1 MQIYKPLFLPYNL
14 IKYLLVLNFILL
26 GFVGIAQQNED
37 VVTVIQGKVIDKRNR
52 EPLPFVTITFK
63 GTRIGTTSDFEGNFK
78 LKTIQKIDSIKAS
91 YVGYKTYVRRINYG
105 QTQTFNIEMSEASAE
120 LKAITVKVGIN
131 PALRIVNN
139 ARKYRDAN
147 DQENLKA
154 YQYDS
159 YNKVDVS
166 LNNVSDEMKNR
177 AMFKPIKGLFDTAFQ
192 MKNED
197 GKYIL
202 PLFINETFSQ
212 FYYNKI
218 PSKNKEVMVASST
231 TGIGVGDKSFITDL
245 MGSSLQN
252 FNFNQNF
259 VRILGKD
266 FISPLSNVC
275 HRYYVYTLLDSSI
288 ENGKKNYKL
297 KLNLKSEQDLGF
309 LGHMWIEDGT
319 WALTRID
326 VEISENANINF
337 IDRIK
342 LQQELKQT
350 SAGAFIPYKNRMII
364 DVAEMTK
371 NTSGMIAKFYN
382 SASNIVVNE
391 PKEISFYNRLIERA
405 EESSLEKDSN
415 FWISKR
421 PEAFTNIERKMFN
434 MVDSIKN
441 LPAIQNYI
449 DVVRLVVEGYK
460 RIGGFDW
467 GPYVFLYGYNN
478 AEGNRLRFGF
488 KTNATFSKQ
497 WVLKAHLAYGFK
509 DEKWK
514 YGLSADYI
522 SNRRDWTVWSAS
534 YRDDYDVLGITT
546 DFGPGANSSN
556 IFQAISIFSRGIR
569 INRTQEIKL
578 GLFKQFKPDWSYR
591 INAQYNTFEPR
602 GNFQFAY
609 IKNEI
614 GTDSIKESF
623 NNAQITAEVR
633 WAYQELLIA
642 RGNDRIRLK
651 RPLLP
656 TLTLTYTHGF
666 KGVFGSNF
674 DYDKIQLNLWHH
686 ANTGVLG
693 TADYWITGGKI
704 FGKLPYPLLDVAR
717 GNQVFIYSDFNYSLM
732 DVYEFVSD
740 QYVHF
745 TYIQHFEG
753 LFLNKIPVIKN
764 WKWRNFAFVKAAYG
778 SLSNENKSLMPEEKP
793 ITVPSDRTFNK
804 VNSFKDNIPYVEV
817 GYGFENIFRILSINM
832 VHRLTYLE
840 PVPFYPSHRRWGINL
855 GLKFQF

>member
-1 MQIYKPLFLPYNL
+1 MNKYIVLVSIFFLS
-14 IKYLLVLNFILL
+14 
-26 GFVGIAQQNED
+26 FVAIAQQNEELTTI
-37 VVTVIQGKVIDKRNR
+37 VQGKIIDKRNR

-63 GTRIGTTSDFEGNFK
+63 GTRIGVTSDFEGNFK
-78 LKTIQKIDSIKAS
+78 LKTIQKVDSIKAS
-91 YVGYKTYVRRINYG
+91 YVGYKTFLKHINYG
-105 QTQTFNIEMSEASAE
+105 KTQTFNIEMIESGAE
-120 LKAITVKVGIN
+120 LKAVTVRVGIN
-131 PALRIVNN
+131 PALRIINN
-139 ARKYRDAN
+139 ARKNRDIN
-147 DQENLKA
+147 NQENLKS

-166 LNNVSDEMKNR
+166 LNNVSEEMKNR
-177 AMFKPIKGLFDTAFQ
+177 TMFKPIKGLFDTAFQ

-218 PSKNKEVMVASST
+218 PSKNKEVMIASST
-231 TGIGVGDKSFITDL
+231 TGKGVGDKSFITDL
-245 MGSSLQN
+245 MGTSLQN

-275 HRYYVYTLLDSSI
+275 HSFYVYTLLDSNS

-309 LGHMWIEDGT
+309 LGHLWIEEGT

-326 VEISENANINF
+326 VEISKNANINF

-350 SAGAFIPYKNRMII
+350 SAGPFIPFKNRMII
-364 DVAEMTK
+364 DVAELTSK
-371 NTSGMIAKFYN
+371 TSGVIAKFYN
-382 SASNIVVNE
+382 SASNIEVNN
-391 PKEISFYNRLIERA
+391 PKEMAFYDRLIERA
-405 EESSLEKDSN
+405 EEESLEKDSN

-421 PEAFTNIERKMFN
+421 PEAFSNIERRMFN

-441 LPAIQNYI
+441 LPAIQTYI

-478 AEGNRLRFGF
+478 AEGNRVRFGF
-488 KTNATFSKQ
+488 KTNAKFSKQ
-497 WVLKAHLAYGFK
+497 WVLKSHLAYGFK
-509 DEKWK
+509 DLKWK

-522 SNRRDWTVWSAS
+522 SNRRDWTVWSAG
-534 YRDDYDVLGITT
+534 YRDDYDVLGITN
-546 DFGPGANSSN
+546 DFGPGNNSSN
-556 IFQAISIFSRGIR
+556 IFQAISIFAKGIR

-578 GLFKQFKPDWSYR
+578 GLFKQFSRDWSYKL
-591 INAQYNTFEPR
+591 NTQYNTFEPR

-609 IKNEI
+609 KANET
-614 GTDSIKESF
+614 GADSINESF
-623 NNAQITAEVR
+623 NNAQVTAEVR
-633 WAYQELLIA
+633 WSYKELLIA
-642 RGNDRIRLK
+642 RGNDRLRLK
-651 RPLLP
+651 RSLLP
-656 TLTLTYTHGF
+656 ALTFTYTHGF
-666 KGVFGSNF
+666 SGVFGSNF
-674 DYDKIQLNLWHH
+674 DYNKIQLNLWHH
-686 ANTGVLG
+686 ANTGKFG
-693 TADYWITGGKI
+693 TADYWITTGKI

-740 QYVHF
+740 EYVHF

-753 LFLNKIPVIKN
+753 LFLNKIPVVKN

-778 SLSNENKSLMPEEKP
+778 NISNENRSLMPEEKP
-793 ITVPSDRTFNK
+793 ITNASDRTFNR
-804 VNSFKDNIPYVEV
+804 VNSFKDNIPYLEV
-817 GYGFENIFRILSINM
+817 GYGFENIFKIISINM
-832 VHRLTYLE
+832 VHRLTYLDS
-840 PVPFYPSHRRWGINL
+840 VPNYPSHRSWGINL

>member
-1 MQIYKPLFLPYNL
+1 MI
-14 IKYLLVLNFILL
+14 
-26 GFVGIAQQNED
+26 GFVGISQQNNE
-37 VVTVIQGKVIDKRNR
+37 VVTVIQGKIIDKHNK

-78 LKTIQKIDSIKAS
+78 LKTIQKVDSIKVS
-91 YVGYKTYVRRINYG
+91 YVGYKTYVRSVNYG
-105 QTQTFNIEMSEASAE
+105 QTQTFNIEMSEASSE
-120 LKAITVKVGIN
+120 LKAITVRVGIN

-139 ARKYRDAN
+139 ARNNKDAN
-147 DQENLKA
+147 NQENLKA

-177 AMFKPIKGLFDTAFQ
+177 TMFKPIKGLFDTAFQ
-192 MKNED
+192 MKNEE

-218 PSKNKEVMVASST
+218 PSKNKEVMLASST
-231 TGIGVGDKSFITDL
+231 TGIGVGDKSFIADL
-245 MGSSLQN
+245 MGTSLQS
-252 FNFNQNF
+252 FNFNENF
-259 VRILGKD
+259 VRILAKD

-309 LGHMWIEDGT
+309 LGHMWIEEGT

-350 SAGAFIPYKNRMII
+350 TAGPFIPFKNRMII
-364 DVAEMTK
+364 DVSELTSK
-371 NTSGMIAKFYN
+371 SSGMIAKFYN
-382 SASNIVVNE
+382 SASNIVVND
-391 PKEISFYNRLIERA
+391 PKEISFYDRLIERA
-405 EESSLEKDSN
+405 EEETLEKDSN

-441 LPAIQNYI
+441 LPAIQTYI

-478 AEGNRLRFGF
+478 VEGNRLRLGF
-488 KTNATFSKQ
+488 RTNHFFSKQ
-497 WVLKAHLAYGFK
+497 WIFKTHLAYGFK
-509 DEKWK
+509 DQRFK
-514 YGLSADYI
+514 YGLSVDYI
-522 SNRRDWTVWSAS
+522 TNRRDWTIWSAS
-534 YRDDYDVLGITT
+534 YRDDYDILGITN
-546 DFGPGANSSN
+546 DFGPGNNTSN
-556 IFQAISIFSRGIR
+556 VFQAISIFADGIR
-569 INRTQEIKL
+569 LNRTQEFKL
-578 GLFKQFKPDWSYR
+578 GLFKQFNRDWSYR
-591 INAQYNTFEPR
+591 VGAQINNFEPLGDFVFAYRTNEKNSDSLKNNFTNAQASVELR
-602 GNFQFAY
+602 FAY
-609 IKNEI
+609 K
-614 GTDSIKESF
+614 
-623 NNAQITAEVR
+623 
-633 WAYQELLIA
+633 ELLVV
-642 RGNDRIRLK
+642 RGNDRIRMVRSRFPILVFN
-651 RPLLP
+651 
-656 TLTLTYTHGF
+656 YTHGF
-666 KGVFGSNF
+666 KGILQSDF
-674 DYDKIQLNLWHH
+674 DYNKLQLNIFHH
-686 ANTGVLG
+686 ANTSIFG
-693 TADYWITGGKI
+693 TADYWITVGKI
-704 FGKLPYPLLDVAR
+704 WGKLPYPLLDVAR
-717 GNQVFIYSDFNYSLM
+717 GNQVILYSDFNYSLM
-732 DVYEFVSD
+732 NFYEFISD
-740 QYVHF
+740 EYIHL

-753 LFLNKIPVIKN
+753 LFLNKIPVVKN

-778 SLSNENKSLMPEEKP
+778 GMSEEDKALLPEKNAKGISLNK
-793 ITVPSDRTFNK
+793 I
-804 VNSFKDNIPYVEV
+804 NSFSNNIPYVEV

-840 PVPFYPSHRRWGINL
+840 SVPNYPSPRRWGINV

>member
-1 MQIYKPLFLPYNL
+1 LKNSLAFLLLFVACLS
-14 IKYLLVLNFILL
+14 IF
-26 GFVGIAQQNED
+26 AQQNNDE
-37 VVTVIQGKVIDKRNR
+37 VTTVTGKIIDKRNK

-63 GTRIGTTSDFEGNFK
+63 GTRIGVTSDFEGNFK
-78 LKTIQKIDSIKAS
+78 LKTTLKVDSIKAS
-91 YVGYKTYVRRINYG
+91 YVGYKTYYKRINYG
-105 QTQTFNIEMSEASAE
+105 QSQNLNIEMIEGGSE
-120 LKAITVKVGIN
+120 LKTVTVRAGIN
-131 PALRIVNN
+131 PALRIINN
-139 ARKYRDAN
+139 ARKNRDKN
-147 DQENLKA
+147 NQENLKA

-159 YNKVDVS
+159 YNKVDIS

-177 AMFKPIKGLFDTAFQ
+177 TMFKPIKGLFDTAFQ
-192 MKNED
+192 MKNEE

-212 FYYNKI
+212 YYYNKI
-218 PSKNKEVMVASST
+218 PSKNKEVMIASST

-245 MGSSLQN
+245 MGTSLQN
-252 FNFNQNF
+252 FNFNENF

-275 HRYYVYTLLDSSI
+275 HNFYIYTLLDSTI

-297 KLNLKSEQDLGF
+297 QLNLKSEQDLGF
-309 LGHMWIEDGT
+309 LGNMWVEEGT

-326 VEISENANINF
+326 VEISKYANINF

-350 SAGAFIPYKNRMII
+350 TAGPFIPFKNRMII

-371 NTSGMIAKFYN
+371 NTSGVIAKFYN
-382 SASNIVVNE
+382 STSNIEVNQ
-391 PKEISFYNRLIERA
+391 PKEMAFYDRLIERA
-405 EESSLEKDSN
+405 EENELEKDTN

-421 PEAFTNIERKMFN
+421 PEAFTPIERRMFN

-441 LPAIQNYI
+441 LPAIQTYI

-460 RIGGFDW
+460 RVGGIDW

-478 AEGNRLRFGF
+478 AEGNRVRLGF
-488 KTNATFSKQ
+488 KTNANFSKQ
-497 WVLKAHLAYGFK
+497 WVLKSHLAYGFK
-509 DEKWK
+509 DEKFK

-522 SNRRDWTVWSAS
+522 SNRKDWTVWSAG

-546 DFGPGANSSN
+546 DFGPGNNSSN
-556 IFQAISIFSRGIR
+556 IFQAISIFAKGIR
-569 INRTQEIKL
+569 INRTQELKL
-578 GLFKQFKPDWSYR
+578 GLFKQFSRDWSYK

-602 GNFQFAY
+602 GESFKFKYLTNNIDTA
-609 IKNEI
+609 
-614 GTDSIKESF
+614 TSF
-623 NNAQITAEVR
+623 NNAQLTAEIR
-633 WAYQELLIA
+633 WAYKELLIA
-642 RGNDRIRLK
+642 RGNDRLRLK
-651 RPLLP
+651 RSLIPA
-656 TLTLTYTHGF
+656 LTLTYTHGF
-666 KGVFGSNF
+666 SGILGSNF
-674 DYDKIQLNLWHH
+674 DYNKIQLNIWHH
-686 ANTGVLG
+686 ANTGKFG
-693 TADYWITGGKI
+693 TADYWLTTGKI

-740 QYVHF
+740 QYAHF

-753 LFLNKIPVIKN
+753 LFLNKIPIVKN

-778 SLSNENKSLMPEEKP
+778 SLSNENRSLMPEEKP
-793 ITVPSDRTFNK
+793 IINKEDRTYNR
-804 VNSFKDNIPYVEV
+804 VSSFKDNIPYVEV
-817 GYGFENIFRILSINM
+817 GYGFENIFRIISINM

-840 PVPFYPSHRRWGINL
+840 PVPDYPSHRSWGINL

>member
-1 MQIYKPLFLPYNL
+1 M
-14 IKYLLVLNFILL
+14 IKYFFILSFILL
-26 GFVGIAQQNED
+26 GFVGIAQQNDE
-37 VVTVIQGKVIDKRNR
+37 VVTVIQGKIIDKRNR

-78 LKTIQKIDSIKAS
+78 LKTIQKVDSIKAS
-91 YVGYKTYVRRINYG
+91 YVGYKTYLKRINYG
-105 QTQTFNIEMSEASAE
+105 QTQTFNIEMNEASSE
-120 LKAITVKVGIN
+120 LKAVTVRVGIN
-131 PALRIVNN
+131 PALRIINN
-139 ARKYRDAN
+139 ARKNRDVN
-147 DQENLKA
+147 NQENLKA
-154 YQYDS
+154 YQFDS

-177 AMFKPIKGLFDTAFQ
+177 TMFKPIKGLFDTAFQ
-192 MKNED
+192 MKNEE

-212 FYYNKI
+212 YYYNKI

-245 MGSSLQN
+245 MGTSLQS

-259 VRILGKD
+259 VRILAKD

-275 HRYYVYTLLDSSI
+275 HRYYVYTLLDSST

-309 LGHMWIEDGT
+309 LGHMWIEEGT

-350 SAGAFIPYKNRMII
+350 TAGPFIPFKNRMII
-364 DVAEMTK
+364 DVSELTSK
-371 NTSGMIAKFYN
+371 SSGMIAKFYN
-382 SASNIVVNE
+382 SASNIVVND
-391 PKEISFYNRLIERA
+391 PKEITFYDRLIERA
-405 EESSLEKDSN
+405 EEETLEKDSN

-421 PEAFTNIERKMFN
+421 PEAFTNIERRMFN

-441 LPAIQNYI
+441 LPAIQTYI

-478 AEGNRLRFGF
+478 AEGNRVRLGF
-488 KTNATFSKQ
+488 KTNAIFSKQ
-497 WVLKAHLAYGFK
+497 WVLKSHLAYGFK
-509 DEKWK
+509 DEKIK

-522 SNRRDWTVWSAS
+522 SNRKDWTVWSAG

-556 IFQAISIFSRGIR
+556 IFQAISIFAKGIR

-578 GLFKQFKPDWSYR
+578 GFFKQIKPDWSFKM
-591 INAQYNTFEPR
+591 NAQFNTFEPR
-602 GNFQFAY
+602 GNFKFAY
-609 IKNEI
+609 INNEI
-614 GTDSIKESF
+614 EADSIKDNF

-642 RGNDRIRLK
+642 RGNDRLRLK
-651 RPLLP
+651 RSLVPA
-656 TLTLTYTHGF
+656 LTLTYTHGF

-674 DYDKIQLNLWHH
+674 DYDKIQLNIWHH
-686 ANTGVLG
+686 ANTGIYG

-717 GNQVFIYSDFNYSLM
+717 GNQIFIYSDFNYSLM

-740 QYVHF
+740 QYIHF

-753 LFLNKIPVIKN
+753 LFLNKIPVVKN

-793 ITVPSDRTFNK
+793 ITVPSERTFNK

-840 PVPFYPSHRRWGINL
+840 PVPFYPSHRRWGINV

>member
-1 MQIYKPLFLPYNL
+1 M
-14 IKYLLVLNFILL
+14 IKYLAILSFILFY
-26 GFVGIAQQNED
+26 FVGIAQQNEE
-37 VVTVIQGKVIDKRNR
+37 VITIVQGKIIDKKNR
-52 EPLPFVTITFK
+52 EPLPFVTVTFK
-63 GTRIGTTSDFEGNFK
+63 GTRIGITSDFEGNFK
-78 LKTIQKIDSIKAS
+78 LKTIQKVDSIKVS
-91 YVGYKTYVRRINYG
+91 YVGYKTYFKRINYG
-105 QTQTFNIEMSEASAE
+105 QTQTFNIEMSESNGE
-120 LKAITVKVGIN
+120 LRAVTVRVGIN
-131 PALRIVNN
+131 PALKIINN
-139 ARKYRDAN
+139 ARKNRAIN
-147 DQENLKA
+147 NQENLNA

-177 AMFKPIKGLFDTAFQ
+177 TMFKPIKGLFDTAFQ
-192 MKNED
+192 MKNEE

-212 FYYNKI
+212 YYYNKI

-245 MGSSLQN
+245 MGTSLQN
-252 FNFNQNF
+252 FNFNDNF
-259 VRILGKD
+259 VRILAKD
-266 FISPLSNVC
+266 FISPLSYNC
-275 HRYYVYTLLDSSI
+275 HSFYVYTLLDSSI
-288 ENGKKNYKL
+288 ENGKKNYKI

-326 VEISENANINF
+326 VEISKNANINF

-350 SAGAFIPYKNRMII
+350 SAGSFIPYKNRMII
-364 DVAEMTK
+364 DVAEMSNK
-371 NTSGMIAKFYN
+371 TSGIIAKFYN
-382 SASNIVVNE
+382 SATNIEVNQ
-391 PKEISFYNRLIERA
+391 PKEMAFYDRLIERA
-405 EESSLEKDSN
+405 EEENLERDSN

-421 PEAFTNIERKMFN
+421 PEAFTNIERRMFN

-441 LPAIQNYI
+441 LPAIQTYI

-460 RIGGFDW
+460 RIGGYDW

-478 AEGNRLRFGF
+478 AEGNRIRLGF
-488 KTNATFSKQ
+488 KTNAIFSKK
-497 WVLKAHLAYGFK
+497 WVLKSHLAYGFK
-509 DEKWK
+509 DEKFK

-522 SNRRDWTVWSAS
+522 SNRRDWTVWSAGF
-534 YRDDYDVLGITT
+534 RDDYDILGITT
-546 DFGPGANSSN
+546 DFAPGSNSSN
-556 IFQAISIFSRGIR
+556 IFQAISIFAKGIR
-569 INRTQEIKL
+569 VNRTQEIKL
-578 GLFKQFKPDWSYR
+578 GLFKQYSRDWSYK
-591 INAQYNTFEPR
+591 INTQFNTFEPK

-609 IKNEI
+609 KTNETGI
-614 GTDSIKESF
+614 DTIKESF
-623 NNAQITAEVR
+623 NNSQITVEVR
-633 WAYQELLIA
+633 WAYKELLIA
-642 RGNDRIRLK
+642 RGNDRLRLK
-651 RPLLP
+651 RSLLP
-656 TLTLTYTHGF
+656 ALTFTYIHGF
-666 KGVFGSNF
+666 SGVFGSNF

-686 ANTGVLG
+686 ANTGKFG
-693 TADYWITGGKI
+693 TADYWITTGKI

-753 LFLNKIPVIKN
+753 LFLNKIPIVKN

-778 SLSNENKSLMPEEKP
+778 SLSNENRSLMPEEKP
-793 ITVPSDRTFNK
+793 INSPSDRTFNR
-804 VNSFKDNIPYVEV
+804 VSSFKDNIPYVEI
-817 GYGFENIFRILSINM
+817 GYGFENIFRIISINM

-840 PVPFYPSHRRWGINL
+840 PVLGYPTHRHWGINI
-855 GLKFQF
+855 GLRFQF

>member
-1 MQIYKPLFLPYNL
+1 M
-14 IKYLLVLNFILL
+14 
-26 GFVGIAQQNED
+26 AQQNEEQ
-37 VVTVIQGKVIDKRNR
+37 VTVIQGKIIDKRNR

-78 LKTIQKIDSIKAS
+78 LKTIQKVDSIKAS
-91 YVGYKTYVRRINYG
+91 YVGYKTYLKKINYG
-105 QTQTFNIEMSEASAE
+105 QTQSFNIEMSEASSE
-120 LKAITVKVGIN
+120 LKAVTVRVGIN
-131 PALRIVNN
+131 PALRIINN
-139 ARKYRDAN
+139 ARKNRDAN

-154 YQYDS
+154 YQFDS

-177 AMFKPIKGLFDTAFQ
+177 TMFKPIKGLFDTVFQ
-192 MKNED
+192 MKNEE

-212 FYYNKI
+212 YYYNKI

-245 MGSSLQN
+245 MGTSLQS
-252 FNFNQNF
+252 FNFNGNF
-259 VRILGKD
+259 VRLLGKD

-309 LGHMWIEDGT
+309 LGHMWIEEGT

-350 SAGAFIPYKNRMII
+350 TAGPFIPFKNRMII
-364 DVAEMTK
+364 DVSELTSK
-371 NTSGMIAKFYN
+371 SSGMIAKFYN

-391 PKEISFYNRLIERA
+391 PKEISFYDRLIERA
-405 EESSLEKDSN
+405 EEETLEKDSN
-415 FWISKR
+415 FWTSKR
-421 PEAFTNIERKMFN
+421 PEAFTNIERRMFN

-441 LPAIQNYI
+441 LPAIQTYI

-497 WVLKAHLAYGFK
+497 WVLKSHLAYGFK

-522 SNRRDWTVWSAS
+522 SNRKDWTVWSVS

-556 IFQAISIFSRGIR
+556 IFQAISIFAKGIR
-569 INRTQEIKL
+569 VNRTQEIKI
-578 GLFKQFKPDWSYR
+578 GLYKQFKPDWSYR

-609 IKNEI
+609 VNNEL
-614 GTDSIKESF
+614 GTDSIKENF
-623 NNAQITAEVR
+623 KNAQITAEVR
-633 WAYQELLIA
+633 WAYKELLIA
-642 RGNDRIRLK
+642 RGNDRVRMV

-656 TLTLTYTHGF
+656 TLTFTYTHGF

-686 ANTGVLG
+686 ANTGVFG
-693 TADYWITGGKI
+693 TADYWITAGKI

-753 LFLNKIPVIKN
+753 LFLNKIPVVKN

-793 ITVPSDRTFNK
+793 INVPSERTFNK

-840 PVPFYPSHRRWGINL
+840 PVPFYPSHRRWGINV

>member
-1 MQIYKPLFLPYNL
+1 L